1 MNKNCPICF
10 GIGWVCDNH
19 PDHARRIRLH
29 VRNSRAN
36 QADEPDVSEFII
48 RKTDPTLRKHAM
60 AVPTEEQIRV
70 RARELWEKAGRPE
83 GRDDVFWHQ
92 AERELQQEN
101 LTQPPNNLPG

>member
-1 MNKNCPICF
+1 
-10 GIGWVCDNH
+10 
-19 PDHARRIRLH
+19 
-29 VRNSRAN
+29 
-36 QADEPDVSEFII
+36 
-48 RKTDPTLRKHAM
+48 M